1 MSRMASMPFR
11 IRICCLV
18 VLLGTYGIS
27 AWPIGELSATDGV
40 ERFWSFQPVRT
51 HEPPAVGK
59 PEWPRSPIDRFI
71 LAKLE
76 EHGLEPSAPAGKRA
90 LLRRATF
97 DLTGLPPTPTEIEQF
112 LADESPEAFE
122 RVVDCLLASPRYGE
136 RWGRHWLDVVR
147 YADARDLIQLPA
159 ESDFREAWRYRDWV
173 VAAFNRDL
181 PYDEFITRQI
191 AGDLMQPADPSQ
203 IDAEALVATGLL
215 AIADFVPGDVDKQQ
229 MIADYVNDQ
238 IDVVGR
244 AFLGLTLACAR
255 CHDHKFDPIST
266 EDYYSLAGI
275 FFSTRLVPGPVKGNT
290 PLVRVP
296 LIAPAEIAARE
307 AGQAGA
313 SARLAAVSHEI
324 ATLAEREYRAYLE
337 RRVASDAPRYLHAAW
352 EFVHPPAGAE
362 RSATSEFAKERGLEE
377 GPLAHWIRYFDEP
390 RAHPALAA
398 IRSATGLVEGQ
409 ERVRALSAKL
419 EEIGADRRVL
429 GRRDLAATKLAEAEL
444 LRFRGD
450 DRRVVTNEARQVTL
464 WPNRGQALANAAPVP
479 DVSAPAAAI
488 VELHGVQRD
497 VLRFTGKELLQV
509 PVTVPPAGSL
519 FVVYRSDLT
528 GGAGQ
533 RLVGWEDSAI
543 GQHGVGIMTD
553 GAGSVHVIVRRNG
566 AGGDVVVPA
575 PDPTAAPPDFQILS
589 ISWGPAGVAV
599 FRNGQDVGRNK
610 EINSVSSDPA
620 ISALRI
626 GGPGSGSS
634 PRFQGDIA
642 ELRVYALPTDVA
654 DRARIEAELTARWCG
669 APENQETAGANAID
683 ELYDE
688 LVSPLGPFQL
698 EGSEREKSQT
708 DEFRQRLA
716 GLRAEL
722 EGLKRKSAPPDI
734 PRAVAVMEGGPP
746 GTPHE
751 GFQDAAVYLR
761 GNHAKP
767 GKTVPRGVPRV
778 IAGAEPPVIRE
789 GSGRREL
796 ARWLAHPANPLT
808 ARVMVN
814 RVWQHHFGAG
824 LVRTSANFGAMGE
837 RPTHPELLDDLAA
850 RFVASGWSV
859 KALHRLI
866 MLSSTYQQSS
876 GVEVAMNEQ
885 EQRQLKKC
893 LAVDPENRFLWRTN
907 RRRLEAEAI
916 RDSLLAVAGRLDVT
930 PGGPGFQELGT
941 PRRSLYLMSVRTG
954 AKSAE
959 FGPLFDAP
967 DCSGIVERRNESIV
981 APQALF
987 LMNDPLVTELATALA
1002 ERVARDDSRGGDR
1015 EWIGR
1020 LYEIAVGRPPVDAE
1034 LEVGLKFLR
1043 EGPDPGDEK
1052 VLPRAPGSGPARER
1066 WIRYCHLVLCTNE
1079 FLYVD

>member
-1 MSRMASMPFR
+1 MAGMAGRTHF
-11 IRICCLV
+11 CCFM
-18 VLLGTYGIS
+18 VLLGSS
-27 AWPIGELSATDGV
+27 AIAAGRAGELPAADDV

-51 HEPPAVGK
+51 GEPPAVRK
-59 PEWPRSPIDRFI
+59 TDWPQSPIDRFI

-76 EHGLEPSAPAGKRA
+76 ERGLEPAAPAGKRA
-90 LLRRATF
+90 LIRRATF
-97 DLTGLPPTPTEIEQF
+97 DLTGLPPTLAEIEQF
-112 LADESPEAFE
+112 LVDDSPGAFA
-122 RVVDCLLASPRYGE
+122 RVVDRLLASPRYGE

-181 PYDEFITRQI
+181 PYDDFITRQI
-191 AGDLMQPADPSQ
+191 AGDLMQPADPAQ

-266 EDYYSLAGI
+266 EDYYALAGI

-307 AGQAGA
+307 AEQARA
-313 SARLAAVSHEI
+313 SARLAEVSETI
-324 ATLAEREYRAYLE
+324 ATLADREYRAYLE
-337 RRVASDAPRYLHAAW
+337 RRVAGDASRYLLAAW
-352 EFVHPPAGAE
+352 DFVHPPTGAGRPA
-362 RSATSEFAKERGLEE
+362 ASEFAKERGLEE
-377 GPLAHWIRYFDEP
+377 GPLAHWVRYFEEP
-390 RAHPALAA
+390 RPHPAFAA
-398 IRSATGLVEGQ
+398 IRNAMATEERKERAQ
-409 ERVRALSAKL
+409 ELAKRVGEVAAGRANQT
-419 EEIGADRRVL
+419 
-429 GRRDLAATKLAEAEL
+429 RDAAAAKLAEAEI

-450 DRRVVTNEARQVTL
+450 DRRVVTNDAKQVTL
-464 WPNRGQALANAAPVP
+464 WPNRGRAVANAAPVT
-479 DVSAPAAAI
+479 DVAAPAAAT
-488 VELHGVQRD
+488 VELHGTQRD
-497 VLRFTGKELLQV
+497 VVRFTGKNLLQV

-519 FVVYRSDLT
+519 FVVYRSDPT
-528 GGAGQ
+528 GGPGQ
-533 RLVGWEDSAI
+533 RLVGWEDSAV

-553 GAGSVHVIVRRNG
+553 GAGSAHVIVRRNG
-566 AGGDVVVPA
+566 ASGDVVIPA
-575 PDPTAAPPDFQILS
+575 PAAGGAAPEFQILC
-589 ISWGPAGVAV
+589 ITWGPAGVAV
-599 FRNGQDVGRNK
+599 SRNGQTVGRNK
-610 EINSVSSDPA
+610 GIDSVSSDPA
-620 ISALRI
+620 ITALRI

-642 ELRVYALPTDVA
+642 ELRVYATLIDDS
-654 DRARIEAELTARWCG
+654 DRSRIEAQLTARWCG
-669 APENQETAGANAID
+669 APESREPATANAID

-688 LVSPLGPFQL
+688 LISPLGPFQR

-708 DEFRQRLA
+708 EEFRQRLA

-722 EGLKRKSAPPDI
+722 EGLKKKSAPPDI
-734 PRAVAVMEGGPP
+734 PRAVVVMEGGPP

-751 GFQDAAVYLR
+751 GFHDAAVYLR

-767 GKTVPRGVPRV
+767 GKIVARGVPRV

-796 ARWLAHPANPLT
+796 ARWLAHSANPLT

-859 KALHRLI
+859 KELHRLI

-876 GVEVAMNEQ
+876 GAGVATNEQ
-885 EQRQLKKC
+885 EQRRFKKG
-893 LAVDPENRFLWRTN
+893 LAADPENRFLWRAN
-907 RRRLEAEAI
+907 RRRLEAEAV

-941 PRRSLYLMSVRTG
+941 PRRSLYLMAVRTG
-954 AKSAE
+954 ARSAD

-987 LMNDPLVTELATALA
+987 LMNDALVTDLGTALA
-1002 ERVARDDSRGGDR
+1002 ERIAPNGAGIGIR
-1015 EWIGR
+1015 EGIGR
-1020 LYEIAVGRPPVDAE
+1020 LYEVALGRPPAE
-1034 LEVGLKFLR
+1034 PEFEVGVKFLTQ
-1043 EGPDPGDEK
+1043 GPDPEDEK
-1052 VLPRAPGSGPARER
+1052 TSPGARVSESTRER